1 MTVNNFTV
9 IESVYG
15 RFVVNR
21 YCAFQAEALIK
32 TGRPHI
38 EPELQQILRLIGTLP
53 PNCVVVDAGANI
65 GLVSIPVA
73 QAIRGK
79 GGIVHAFEV
88 QRMMFYALCGAA
100 ALNDLENLHV
110 HHRGL
115 GAAGAVL
122 KVPRVDYGA
131 AQDFGMVSLSEQEK
145 ISAYETVQISAIDEL
160 SLPRLDF
167 LKIDVEGMEIDV
179 LSGARKTIAAHLPWC
194 WIENWKVGADPI
206 KQQFAGLPYKF
217 FQIDKLNMFCAPVEK
232 LATAKVD
239 VKAPEL

>member
-1 MTVNNFTV
+1 VTVNNFTV
-9 IESVYG
+9 IESAYG

-21 YCAFQAEALIK
+21 HCSYQAEALIK

-38 EPELQQILRLIGTLP
+38 ESELQHILKLVATLP
-53 PNCVVVDAGANI
+53 PNCLVVDAGANI

-73 QAIRGK
+73 LAVREKSGV
-79 GGIVHAFEV
+79 VHAFEV

-110 HHRGL
+110 HRRGL

-122 KVPRVDYGA
+122 KVPRVDYGV
-131 AQDFGMVSLSEQEK
+131 AQDFGMVSLADQAK
-145 ISAYETVQISAIDEL
+145 ISAFESVQISAIDDL

-179 LSGARKTIAAHLPWC
+179 LEGARRTIAAHLPWS

-206 KQQFAGLPYKF
+206 KNQFVGLPYKF
-217 FQIDKLNMFCAPVEK
+217 FQIDKLNMICAPAEK
-232 LATAKVD
+232 LAASKVD
-239 VKAPEL
+239 IRAPEL